1 MHPLNRIF
9 FLAATLGLLLPSV
22 GGAAYQTLYKGK
34 RRVEV
39 SRWDHRTSGFWGRT
53 GIETG
58 VRFSAPGVEV
68 QLAAARTVR
77 KSG

>member
-1 MHPLNRIF
+1 M
-9 FLAATLGLLLPSV
+9 LAVSLGLFLPSV

-39 SRWDHRTSGFWGRT
+39 SRWDHRTSGFWGQT

-58 VRFSAPGVEV
+58 VRFSDPRVEV
-68 QLAAARTVR
+68 QLAAARTVK

>member
-1 MHPLNRIF
+1 MHPLCRIF
-9 FLAATLGLLLPSV
+9 ILAATLGLFLPSV
-22 GGAAYQTLYKGK
+22 GEAAHQTLYKGK

-39 SRWDHRTSGFWGRT
+39 SGWDYWTAGFWRRA
-53 GIETG
+53 GIEIEAWS
-58 VRFSAPGVEV
+58 SAPGVEV